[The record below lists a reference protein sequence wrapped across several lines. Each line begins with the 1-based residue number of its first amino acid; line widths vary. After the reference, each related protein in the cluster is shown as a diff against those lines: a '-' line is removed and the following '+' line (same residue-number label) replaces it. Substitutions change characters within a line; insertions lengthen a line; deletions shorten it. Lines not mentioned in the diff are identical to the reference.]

1 MSKINASDDVKAA
14 IAQVHDDASGVE
26 WTVIGFVP
34 ESKTELEI
42 ISSGTGGL
50 TEVTPN
56 LPNADPAYCLIRY
69 NVQIDRSA
77 VVRFA
82 FVDWTPDRTHP
93 LKKSFI
99 STQKGALKKLFEP
112 YHVDL
117 NATDASDLDES
128 FIMKKLGAASG
139 TLSNIVE
146 TKSEEKPKWKSSG
159 TGARKA
165 SATGSPTGPSISS
178 INSAVKI
185 NFVNEDEFKA
195 GLQTLRDVNA
205 DTTWFLTAL
214 NAKLALEV
222 VGSGTGTVEDLLA
235 MARDGTANYGMVR
248 VLDVIDKS
256 TTLKFAYIVF
266 MPDDVTPMKKGKIN
280 TISGNIRDL
289 FAPVHVDFFIND
301 RGELTHDA
309 VVDKVQTASGSKSHV
324 KN

>member
-1 MSKINASDDVKAA
+1 MSKINASDEVKGA

-50 TEVTPN
+50 TEVAAN
-56 LPNADPAYCLIRY
+56 LPGTDPAYALIRY
-69 NVQIDRSA
+69 NVQIDRSSN
-77 VVRFA
+77 VRFA

-99 STQKGALKKLFEP
+99 STQKGAIKKLFEP

-128 FIMKKLGAASG
+128 FIMKKIGAASG

-146 TKSEEKPKWKSSG
+146 TKSEDKPKWKG
-159 TGARKA
+159 TGARKP
-165 SATGSPTGPSISS
+165 SGTGGSPTGPSISG

-195 GLQTLRDVNA
+195 GLTTLRDVNS
-205 DTTWFLTAL
+205 DTTWFLSAL

-235 MARDGTANYGMVR
+235 QARDGTANYGMVR

-266 MPDDVTPMKKGKIN
+266 MPDGVTPMKKGKIN
-280 TISGNIRDL
+280 TISGNIRDM
-289 FAPVHVDFFIND
+289 FTPVHVDFFIND
-301 RGELTHDA
+301 RSELTQDQ